1 MLNQMEMLQI
11 LLDESDATNHFNW
24 LDQVNNRIENTMA
37 TMNQMPN
44 GNTDFGSNTTDL
56 TKVNGNNNGNGKD
69 EDVKIP
75 GITVML

>member
-1 MLNQMEMLQI
+1 MLNQMDMLQI
-11 LLDESDATNHFNW
+11 LLDESDATKHFNW

-44 GNTDFGSNTTDL
+44 GNTDFGSNATDL
-56 TKVNGNNNGNGKD
+56 TKINGNNNGNGKD

-75 GITVML
+75 GIPVKL